1 LESSINILSFET
13 AVKGGSVTFNKSFD
27 DLIRSVYLVSSGL
40 EKMDLFLDNASAV
53 FNSHLVGC
61 IKTDKF
67 DASTEMP
74 FFRGVTEKDKQN
86 YNEYFAD
93 KNVLISVSLRELLG
107 GEVVSSEEN
116 FTLDELR
123 RTEFYDGYM
132 RYLDAQ
138 YTAGFMFASTPESFY
153 TLVVCRPSPMG
164 AYTKQEKR
172 MLAALRTH
180 AQSAMHINSHLNS
193 LKSAVKV
200 SSHALDRLNMGV
212 CTLGSGLQVLEANEA
227 AKAIFKKGA
236 FLTTQFGRLIG
247 GTLSD
252 LKLAGLLHKI
262 STGTIKSSQQF
273 RLLSGVPGEECLLSI
288 FPVLDA
294 EEFWWIDSNQVKYI
308 IFIGTHMTPSDTS
321 LAFLE
326 KEFALTKRELEVLSK
341 LVQGGTLT
349 SLAREF
355 RVSHETIR
363 THTKS
368 IFRKMDVHSQAQLA
382 VKVLSLSTVY

>member
-1 LESSINILSFET
+1 M
-13 AVKGGSVTFNKSFD
+13 TFDKNFD

-40 EKMDLFLDNASAV
+40 EEMDHFLDHASAV

-74 FFRGVTEKDKQN
+74 FFRGVSEKDKEN
-86 YNEYFAD
+86 YNTYFAD
-93 KNVLISVSLRELLG
+93 KNVLITASIRELLD

-116 FTLDELR
+116 FTLAELR

-132 RYLDAQ
+132 KYLDAQ

-153 TLVVCRPSPMG
+153 TLVVARPNSMG
-164 AYTKQEKR
+164 AYSTQEKR
-172 MLAALRTH
+172 MLGALRTH
-180 AQSAMHINSHLNS
+180 AQSAMHINTHLNS
-193 LKSAVKV
+193 LKSAVRI

-212 CTLGSGLQVLEANEA
+212 CTLGSGLRVLEANEA
-227 AKAIFKKGA
+227 AKEILNNGVYLA
-236 FLTTQFGRLIG
+236 TQFGRLVG
-247 GTLSD
+247 GSLSN

-262 STGTIKSSQQF
+262 SVGTIKSSRQI
-273 RLLSGVPGEECLLSI
+273 RLFSGIPGEECLLSI

-294 EEFWWIDSNQVKYI
+294 DEYWWVDSSKVRYVL
-308 IFIGTHMTPSDTS
+308 FIGTQLKPSESS

-326 KEFALTKRELEVLSK
+326 KEFDLTRREVEVLSE

-349 SLAREF
+349 SLARTLH
-355 RVSHETIR
+355 VSHETVR

-382 VKVLSLSTVY
+382 VKVLSLSSIY